1 MEKAYFNVGDRVK
14 IVSSKTR
21 GKVITGIVVINDEQW
36 LDPRFKDKIRYTVLI
51 DEEYDSICYFKM
63 KLSEIN
69 ERKVLE
75 IYKDYKGYRYIY
87 AEETEMTKI
96 DTLDKTIANLNH
108 KKPDKDIG
116 VTVEEVIRAV
126 EKLKELEKEL
136 KMIDNDI
143 TYIEKE
149 AFKTLELIFT
159 EQFKSSYSKY
169 KPLDFLGVV
178 KETREKKRLEC
189 IEQRNR
195 IQSYIK

>member
-21 GKVITGIVVINDEQW
+21 GKVVTGIVVINDEQW
-36 LDPRFKDKIRYTVLI
+36 LDPRLKDKIRYTVLL
-51 DEEYDSICYFKM
+51 DKEYNDICFFKM
-63 KLSEIN
+63 ELGEVSQEKIPKEL
-69 ERKVLE
+69 KM
-75 IYKDYKGYRYIY
+75 YKEYRYVY

-96 DTLDKTIANLNH
+96 DMLDKIIANLNH

-143 TYIEKE
+143 VYISH
-149 AFKTLELIFT
+149 LI
-159 EQFKSSYSKY
+159 S
-169 KPLDFLGVV
+169 
-178 KETREKKRLEC
+178 
-189 IEQRNR
+189 
-195 IQSYIK
+195 